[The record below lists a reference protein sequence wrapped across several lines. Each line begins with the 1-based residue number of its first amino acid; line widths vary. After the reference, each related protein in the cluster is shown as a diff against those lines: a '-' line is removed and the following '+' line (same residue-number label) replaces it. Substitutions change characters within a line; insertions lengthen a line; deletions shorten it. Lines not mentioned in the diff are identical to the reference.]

1 MGNILM
7 SLVPTTSTP
16 LWTLTNRPLSNTE
29 DRPTTDDHTNDLIFY
44 RTVLNISSQ
53 IMTERK
59 HRALSMEPRMKS
71 SSTMNAYEAY
81 VSLRITREMALVTD
95 QGVRA

>member
-1 MGNILM
+1 
-7 SLVPTTSTP
+7 
-16 LWTLTNRPLSNTE
+16 
-29 DRPTTDDHTNDLIFY
+29 
-44 RTVLNISSQ
+44 
-53 IMTERK
+53 MTEKK
-59 HRALSMEPRMKS
+59 HGALSMEPRMKS